1 MKKYTAFSA
10 SLMSVM
16 IAAGS
21 LPCAAQDAPSIK
33 KTQSQLTTNMVDQA
47 VYYEAT
53 SMLRFDRL
61 YRKLFNKKLRAEDI
75 NIYDEV
81 PDSAFFEN
89 RHARSPLSTDAL
101 ERGYL
106 ENEGPSADG
115 EITVMK
121 GKSEGL
127 HPGFFIKDA
136 RGDFYLLKFDD
147 LLNFEL
153 NTSAEI
159 IASRFYHAIG
169 YNVPQY
175 TVFSFS
181 PDQMVPAPE
190 ARMIDRNGFKQPLT
204 QEMLDQYVM
213 HLPHD
218 DQGRLRASASKIL
231 KGENKGPFSFQG
243 RRKNDPEDTI
253 DHERRRSIRALR
265 VFASWLNNNDVR
277 HANTLDMWVTEEGRS
292 FMKHYLIDFNAALGG
307 AAGGAKPPMFN
318 HEYFLDYGAIAK
330 NYAALGFRKSDW
342 QKRLEEQGPVET
354 KPAAVGYFDNNRFSP
369 KDFKVQL
376 PYYAFKDLTRADG
389 FWAAKIIASFTDEDI
404 KAMIRAGKLTNAEDA
419 ETIFQI
425 LSERRDI
432 IARYWFSQ
440 ASPLDQFSFKNSR
453 LIFSDLEISRG
464 YAPAEGTVYTAE
476 GFAGSAKKGSRLGSV
491 ESPSQELAIPEEWK
505 NADTLTVFIRVKRA
519 DEKEARPYVLVEIKD
534 GKITRLLH
542 QD

>member
-1 MKKYTAFSA
+1 MKKHIALSA
-10 SLMSVM
+10 SLFTVLT
-16 IAAGS
+16 AAAS

-61 YRKLFNKKLRAEDI
+61 YRKLFNKKLHAEDI
-75 NIYDEV
+75 NVYDEV
-81 PDSAFFEN
+81 PDSSFFVN
-89 RHARSPLSTDAL
+89 RHARSPLSAAAL
-101 ERGYL
+101 EKGYA
-106 ENEGPSADG
+106 ENEGPSAEG
-115 EITVMK
+115 ILTVMK

-127 HPGFFIKDA
+127 HPGFFIKDS

-175 TVFSFS
+175 TVFTFS

-190 ARMIDRNGFKQPLT
+190 ARMVDRNGFKQPLT
-204 QEMLDQYVM
+204 QEMLQQYIM

-231 KGENKGPFSFQG
+231 KGENKGPFSFEG

-253 DHERRRSIRALR
+253 DHERRRSIRALQ

-292 FMKHYLIDFNAALGG
+292 FLKHYLIDFNATLGG

-330 NYAALGFRKSDW
+330 NYFALGFRKSDW
-342 QKRLEEQGPVET
+342 QKRLEEQGPVEL
-354 KPAAVGYFDNNRFSP
+354 KPAAIGYFDNNRFSP

-389 FWAAKIIASFTDEDI
+389 FWAAKIIARFTDDDI
-404 KAMIRAGKLTNAEDA
+404 QAMIRAGKLTNPEDA
-419 ETIFQI
+419 DTLFQL

-432 IARYWFSQ
+432 IARYWFSE
-440 ASPLDQFSFKNSR
+440 ASPLDQFSLKDSH
-453 LIFSDLEISRG
+453 LAFSDLEILRG
-464 YAPAEGTVYTAE
+464 YMQAEGTIYTAE
-476 GFAGSAKKGSRLGSV
+476 GYAGAGRKGSRLGTV
-491 ESPSQELAIPEEWK
+491 ESSSQELTLPEEWK
-505 NADTLTVFIRVKRA
+505 SEEVLTLILRVKRPGE
-519 DEKEARPYVLVEIKD
+519 DDARPYVLVEIKD